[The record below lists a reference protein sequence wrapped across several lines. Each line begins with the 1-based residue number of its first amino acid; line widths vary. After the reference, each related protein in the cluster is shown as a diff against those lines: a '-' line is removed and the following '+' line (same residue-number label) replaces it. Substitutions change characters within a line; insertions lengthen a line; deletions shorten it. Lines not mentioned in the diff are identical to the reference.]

1 MTLDRDLRRLL
12 IALGALIALA
22 ALIGLRA
29 GQSAANREPPARGGA
44 VSWELP
50 PLPPNTTVG
59 DAQLVTL
66 RPLWQPKSATAGPVT
81 AAAPPPRTGWRLA
94 GLALGPKES
103 FALVFRFD
111 TNKTEIVRA
120 GESLPDGAQLK
131 TIDSGGILVAGE
143 TGERRISMFEPPEP
157 QP

>member
-1 MTLDRDLRRLL
+1 MTLDRDLRLLL
-12 IALGALIALA
+12 IGVGVIIALA
-22 ALIGLRA
+22 ALVGLQA
-29 GQSAANREPPARGGA
+29 GRSAANREPPPRTGA
-44 VSWELP
+44 ASWALP
-50 PLPPNTTVG
+50 PLPPNTTVA

-66 RPLWQPKSATAGPVT
+66 RPLWQPKGPAAGAAT
-81 AAAPPPRTGWRLA
+81 AAAAVPRTGWRLA

-120 GESLPDGAQLK
+120 GESLPDGATLK
-131 TIDSGGILVAGE
+131 TIDSAGILVAGE
-143 TGERRISMFEPPEP
+143 TGERRIGMFEPPKT